1 METANY
7 PFRKHDSAESPD
19 RYLFLSS
26 AGEQSPCTQQKN
38 CNFVV
43 KPAHLL
49 VEQRIKILGY
59 ASLLLG
65 IISALLCVVPFGVF
79 FALIT
84 GFFGMIVSSIYIYL
98 DTKHEI
104 NNKKFTIGIW
114 GMVLSSLPVLL
125 LLAIIILSKIN

>member
-1 METANY
+1 M
-7 PFRKHDSAESPD
+7 
-19 RYLFLSS
+19 
-26 AGEQSPCTQQKN
+26 
-38 CNFVV
+38 
-43 KPAHLL
+43 
-49 VEQRIKILGY
+49 EQRIKILGY